1 MQDTLITE
9 ALMSSKHVI
18 VDDTNMNPFHLER
31 FREIAKTL
39 AHRNVQIEIKD
50 FRDVPVEECIRRDA
64 KRPKPVGEKVIKE
77 MAKKYLEHYK
87 PESEYVIIQ
96 DKNKPAMLIVDIDG
110 TVACK
115 SDRSPYDYSR
125 VMEDSPYTDII
136 SLLQTL
142 AIKYRI

>member
-1 MQDTLITE
+1 MITE

-18 VDDTNMNPFHLER
+18 VDDTNLNPFHLER

-50 FRDVPVEECIRRDA
+50 FRDVPVEECITRDA
-64 KRPKPVGEKVIKE
+64 KRAKPVGEKVIKE
-77 MAKKYLEHYK
+77 MAKKYIEHYK
-87 PESEYVIIQ
+87 PEDEFIIIQ
-96 DKNKPAMLIVDIDG
+96 DNKKPAMLIVDIDG

-125 VMEDSPYTDII
+125 VMEDTPHTDII
-136 SLLQTL
+136 HLLSTL
-142 AIKYRI
+142 STTYAI